1 MAEITSEDG
10 GRRLQPVSVER
21 GKRVLSFMEKM
32 KLDEKKVN
40 FLKGL
45 PPMIMQNGLGQTI
58 AYLQSK
64 KDDYGDIVD
73 IFKKLFGEDTLIDAI
88 LNMDVTRYALRQ
100 KEAIEYAG
108 WMKMFAQA
116 MYEKKKPVEG
126 GKDAGTLAK

>member
-1 MAEITSEDG
+1 MADMTGTDG
-10 GRRLQPVSVER
+10 GRKLQPVLVER
-21 GKRVLSFMEKM
+21 GKRVLSLMQERKL

-45 PPMIMQNGLGQTI
+45 PPMIMQNGLGQTL

-64 KDDYGDIVD
+64 EGYTDIVTV
-73 IFKKLFGEDTLIDAI
+73 FKKLFEQHNL
-88 LNMDVTRYALRQ
+88 MDEVLKMNVTKYYQWQ

-116 MYEKKKPVEG
+116 MYDNKKTEA
-126 GKDAGTLAK
+126 KDAGTTAT

>member
-1 MAEITSEDG
+1 MADMTGTDG
-10 GRRLQPVSVER
+10 GRKLQPVSVER
-21 GKRVLSFMEKM
+21 GKRVLSLMQERKL

-45 PPMIMQNGLGQTI
+45 PPMIMQNGLGQTL

-64 KDDYGDIVD
+64 EGYTDIVTV
-73 IFKKLFGEDTLIDAI
+73 FKKLFEQHNL
-88 LNMDVTRYALRQ
+88 MDEVLKMNVTKYYQWQ

-116 MYEKKKPVEG
+116 MYDNKKTEA
-126 GKDAGTLAK
+126 KDAGTTAT

>member
-1 MAEITSEDG
+1 MADMTGTDG
-10 GRRLQPVSVER
+10 GRRLQPESVER
-21 GKRVLSFMEKM
+21 GKRVLSLMQERKL

-64 KDDYGDIVD
+64 EGDYGDIVD
-73 IFKKLFGEDTLIDAI
+73 IFKELFGYDKLMDTI
-88 LNMDVTRYALRQ
+88 LNMDVKKYSLRQ

-108 WMKMFAQA
+108 WIKMFAQA
-116 MYEKKKPVEG
+116 MYDNKKTEA
-126 GKDAGTLAK
+126 KDADTIAK

>member
-1 MAEITSEDG
+1 MADMTGTDG

-21 GKRVLSFMEKM
+21 GKRVLSLMQERKL

-45 PPMIMQNGLGQTI
+45 PSMIMQNGLGQTL

-64 KDDYGDIVD
+64 KGDYGDIVD
-73 IFKKLFGEDTLIDAI
+73 IFEKLFGYDKLMDTI
-88 LNMDVTRYALRQ
+88 LSMDITKYALRQ

-108 WMKMFAQA
+108 WMKMFALA
-116 MYEKKKPVEG
+116 MYDKKKSEA
-126 GKDAGTLAK
+126 KDAGTIAT